1 MTQDLPARMLRLLSL
16 LQMRRTWTGA
26 ELADRLDVTL
36 RTVRRDIDRLRTLGY
51 PVEGTTGTAGGY
63 RLAAGAD
70 LPPLLLDDEE
80 AVAIATALRT
90 ATSGVSGTAES
101 AVRALA
107 KLEQVLP
114 ARLRHQVAAIHAA
127 TTTVPWD
134 QGPGADPSALA
145 VLAAACRD
153 HEIVTFT
160 YASKSGGTTSRRVEP
175 HSLVVAGTRWYL
187 IAYDTT
193 HTDWRTFRVDR
204 LTEPAPTGHRVTPR
218 ELPATDP
225 VAFLAARVAAAPTRY
240 TLTVT
245 VPTDA
250 ATVLERT
257 QVLPERVRSTGAH
270 TSTIELAADTAR
282 RIALQLFDLAPG
294 PGSTFQGTPELAPHL
309 NGFARLLQNVAGALT
324 AGEPDETH
332 RRRARRNPHPHRK
345 GPLRSHGASPLACDV
360 L

>member
-16 LQMRRTWTGA
+16 LQTRRAWTGG
-26 ELADRLDVTL
+26 ELADRLGVTL
-36 RTVRRDIDRLRTLGY
+36 RTIRRDIDRLRELGY
-51 PVEGTTGTAGGY
+51 PVESTTGRTGGY

-90 ATSGVSGTAES
+90 ATSGVSGIAES

-134 QGPGADPSALA
+134 RGPGADPSALA

-160 YASKSGGTTSRRVEP
+160 YPSRSGGTAPRRVEP

-187 IAYDTT
+187 IAYDTDR
-193 HTDWRTFRVDR
+193 TDWRTFRVDR
-204 LTEPAPTGHRVTPR
+204 LTYPVPTGHRVTPR

-225 VAFLAARVAAAPTRY
+225 IAFLAARVAAAPARY
-240 TLTVT
+240 TLSVT
-245 VPTDA
+245 VPADA
-250 ATVLERT
+250 ATVLDHT
-257 QVLPERVRSTGAH
+257 QVLPERVRSVGAH
-270 TSTIELAADTAR
+270 TSTIELAADAPR

-294 PGSTFQGTPELAPHL
+294 PGSTFQGSPELAPHL
-309 NGFARLLQNVAGALT
+309 KEFAQLLQDVARALT
-324 AGEPDETH
+324 TSEPDE
-332 RRRARRNPHPHRK
+332 PHTPTTQDH
-345 GPLRSHGASPLACDV
+345 
-360 L
+360 

>member
-90 ATSGVSGTAES
+90 ATSGVSGAAES

-127 TTTVPWD
+127 TATVPWD
-134 QGPGADPSALA
+134 TGPGADPSALA

-160 YASKSGGTTSRRVEP
+160 YASKSGGTTPRRVEP
-175 HSLVVAGTRWYL
+175 HSLVVAGHRWYL

-225 VAFLAARVAAAPTRY
+225 LAFLAARIVATPARY
-240 TLTVT
+240 TLSVT

-250 ATVLERT
+250 ATLLDRT
-257 QVLPERVRSTGAH
+257 QVLPERVRSVGAH
-270 TSTIELAADTAR
+270 TSTIELTADTPR
-282 RIALQLFDLAPG
+282 RIALQLFDLAPE
-294 PGSTFQGTPELAPHL
+294 PGSTFQGNPELAQHL
-309 NGFARLLQNVAGALT
+309 EEFAQLLQDAARALT
-324 AGEPDETH
+324 ASEPDE
-332 RRRARRNPHPHRK
+332 PHTPTTKNR
-345 GPLRSHGASPLACDV
+345 
-360 L
+360 